1 MTGGTSARPSSTS
14 RSAWRLQRRWA
25 IGRGKAGPR
34 HLPHALERV
43 RQSRRLP
50 QRTTCLGNIAKVAHV
65 QAHTALN
72 MGVALMLH
80 VRAARQAPTTGA
92 DQDKASGPPSHSSAS
107 ACLNDRVREAAK
119 RLQAALDGGHPF
131 AKLNLAQLT
140 LDAGQEDAA
149 LAHLTEE
156 HLSWRVQR
164 GRDTCAGCLQT
175 RGEDTPMLTISGC
188 IVARFCRADH
198 KGWL

>member
-119 RLQAALDGGHPF
+119 WLQVAFDGGHAF
-131 AKLNLAQLT
+131 AKLH
-140 LDAGQEDAA
+140 
-149 LAHLTEE
+149 LAHLT
-156 HLSWRVQR
+156 LMLAKR
-164 GRDTCAGCLQT
+164 T
-175 RGEDTPMLTISGC
+175 RRWHISKSTSHGVC
-188 IVARFCRADH
+188 DGDVPLAPGVGKRWARTRRCSRAAVAV
-198 KGWL
+198 